1 MANKNDPAVDCAEDP
16 LTARE
21 RAFIEH
27 YLLTANGAKAAE
39 AAGYARKS
47 AKVRARRLLR
57 RPRVVAAIKRAQD
70 ARAERVRI
78 DADRVLAELEQLAFS
93 NIAHY
98 VIDPIA
104 GTVRLHSGAPP
115 DAMRAVASI
124 KHRVTPSAKGNV
136 HEIEVRLWEKTSML
150 RLAGRHVGVAGFV
163 ERLELTG
170 KDGNAIALQRQID
183 QMSDEELKARV
194 AELIAKL

>member
-1 MANKNDPAVDCAEDP
+1 MAKTQGSTESDELNP
-16 LTARE
+16 RE
-21 RAFIEH
+21 CVFVEQ

-57 RPRVVAAIKRAQD
+57 RPRVIAAIKRAQN
-70 ARAERVRI
+70 ARAARVRI
-78 DADRVLAELEQLAFS
+78 DADRVLAELEALAFS
-93 NIAHY
+93 NIADY
-98 VIDPIA
+98 AIDPIA
-104 GTVRLHSGAPP
+104 GTVGVRPGASPE
-115 DAMRAVASI
+115 AMRAVASI
-124 KHRVTPSAKGNV
+124 RHRVTPGAQGNV
-136 HEIEVRLWEKTSML
+136 HEIEVRLWDKPSML

-170 KDGNAIALQRQID
+170 KDGNAIELQRRID

>member
-1 MANKNDPAVDCAEDP
+1 MAKTQGSTESDKLRSLEQ
-16 LTARE
+16 
-21 RAFIEH
+21 AFVEQ
-27 YLLTANGAKAAE
+27 YLLAANGAKAAE

-78 DADRVLAELEQLAFS
+78 DADRVLAELEELAFS

-98 VIDPIA
+98 LIDPIA
-104 GTVRLHSGAPP
+104 GTVRLRPDAPLE
-115 DAMRAVASI
+115 AMRAVASI
-124 KHRVTPSAKGNV
+124 KHRVIAGAKGNV
-136 HEIEVRLWEKTSML
+136 HEIEVGLWDKPGML
-150 RLAGRHVGVAGFV
+150 RLVGRHVGVAGFV

-170 KDGNAIALQRQID
+170 KDGNPIELQRRID

>member
-1 MANKNDPAVDCAEDP
+1 M
-16 LTARE
+16 L
-21 RAFIEH
+21 
-27 YLLTANGAKAAE
+27 
-39 AAGYARKS
+39 
-47 AKVRARRLLR
+47 
-57 RPRVVAAIKRAQD
+57 
-70 ARAERVRI
+70 RAERVRI
-78 DADRVLAELEQLAFS
+78 DAERVLAALEELAFS

-104 GTVRLHSGAPP
+104 GTVRLRPGAPRE
-115 DAMRAVASI
+115 AMRAVASI
-124 KHRVTPSAKGNV
+124 KHRVTPGANGNI
-136 HEIEVRLWEKTSML
+136 HELEVRLWDKPSML

-170 KDGNAIALQRQID
+170 KDGNAIELQRRID